1 MKDKVEKALDNFVEI
16 SKTEKELEKIE
27 QLKELEKL
35 VEKAKIESSKKIVLD
50 EREGLIE
57 RVDKILVTKDG
68 KQLLREQY

>member
-1 MKDKVEKALDNFVEI
+1 MDTNKEKSLENFINDENIDKKDKN
-16 SKTEKELEKIE
+16 
-27 QLKELEKL
+27 
-35 VEKAKIESSKKIVLD
+35 SKKVVID

>member
-1 MKDKVEKALDNFVEI
+1 MENNVEKALSHFVDDPQ
-16 SKTEKELEKIE
+16 LEE
-27 QLKELEKL
+27 DENT
-35 VEKAKIESSKKIVLD
+35 KKVILD

>member
-1 MKDKVEKALDNFVEI
+1 MEKNKENALNQFLGEKTSEPNVENEN
-16 SKTEKELEKIE
+16 T
-27 QLKELEKL
+27 
-35 VEKAKIESSKKIVLD
+35 KKKVLD